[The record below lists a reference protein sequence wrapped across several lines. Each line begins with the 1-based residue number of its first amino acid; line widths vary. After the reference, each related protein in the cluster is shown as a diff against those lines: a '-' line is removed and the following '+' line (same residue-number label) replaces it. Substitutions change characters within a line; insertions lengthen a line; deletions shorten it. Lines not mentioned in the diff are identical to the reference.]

1 MSVIKLLRGGNK
13 EMRKVNKAVLY
24 FLLFSL
30 AVSIF
35 YTIAFSKTHTVCG
48 RILRL
53 DTGPKGAWHVDFG
66 FWDDGKYYEGNI
78 SYGFIKDDISLDSMK
93 KIKCVEIKCSFIS
106 NSIND
111 LTDKRLRSD

>member
-13 EMRKVNKAVLY
+13 EMRKANQAVLY
-24 FLLFSL
+24 FLLLLL
-30 AVSIF
+30 AGSIF

-53 DTGPKGAWHVDFG
+53 DKGPKGAWYVDFA
-66 FWDDGKYYEGNI
+66 FWDEGKYYDGSI
-78 SYGFIKDDISLDSMK
+78 SRGFIKDDISLDSMK
-93 KIKCVEIKCSFIS
+93 QMKCVEIKCSFIS